1 MQDLS
6 DQSLVARCI
15 NGDRLAW
22 DKFVERFSRLILWA
36 IKEKLRHTNFH
47 YAQQDVEDIFQN
59 VFCLLWEKEKLQQ
72 IRNKEKISGWLAMVA
87 ANCAV
92 NYFRNKR
99 EGLLRKELLPER
111 VHSSDCSAGE
121 IIDQQKLHSILEQ
134 IFSYLPTRER
144 IIFKLNYLYDK
155 THQEIGK
162 ILKMPQSSISSIIK
176 RTKQRLKEELNRQGW
191 EDF

>member
-1 MQDLS
+1 MQDLN
-6 DQSLVARCI
+6 DQSLVLRCI
-15 NGDRLAW
+15 NGDKIAW
-22 DKFVERFSRLILWA
+22 NGFVERFSRLVLWA
-36 IKEKLRHTNFH
+36 IKGRLRHTNFH

-72 IRNKEKISGWLAMVA
+72 IRNKENISAWLAMVA

-99 EGLLRKELLPER
+99 EGLFRKELSPEKI
-111 VHSSDCSAGE
+111 HSSDCSANE
-121 IIDQQKLHSILEQ
+121 IIDQKKLHSLLEQ
-134 IFSYLPTRER
+134 TLSCLSARER
-144 IIFKLNYLYDK
+144 IILKLNYLYDK

-162 ILKMPQSSISSIIK
+162 ILKMPANTISSIIK
-176 RTKQRLKEELNRQGW
+176 RAKQRMKEELNRQGW